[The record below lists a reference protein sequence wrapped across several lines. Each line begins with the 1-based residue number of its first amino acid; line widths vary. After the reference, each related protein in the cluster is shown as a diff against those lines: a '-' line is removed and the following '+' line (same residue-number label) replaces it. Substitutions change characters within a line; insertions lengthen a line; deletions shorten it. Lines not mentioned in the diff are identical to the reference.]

1 MSLIFFIQPL
11 IAILLSFM
19 VLFLTHYYFKKSNH
33 DSTNIKLTSQII
45 MSAEVFIFL
54 FLFIILLPLKDNLKG
69 QILSFLGILLSATI
83 AISSTTVLG
92 NIMAGIM
99 LRSISSLKMGDFI
112 ITGDYLGRI
121 SEKGLFHIE
130 IQTEDRNLVTIPN
143 IFLIAKPIK
152 VIHSSGTIIFSEI
165 SLGYDLPPNLIKDLL
180 IEAAKNS
187 GLKEPFVYI
196 VTLGDFSILYRVSGL
211 LSEVKHL
218 ISAKSQLNNEILHTL
233 HKNSIEIVSPNFMNT
248 RSVNDLK
255 FIPKDPLKNGSQ
267 NLGVIPEDTVFGK
280 ADIAEKLEDKIR
292 QLEDIKNEIE
302 EFEKI
307 MESASE
313 ETEKKTFQDKIT
325 RLEKLKT
332 RLNNEIEKSKN
343 DLNNEDI

>member
-11 IAILLSFM
+11 IVILLSFM
-19 VLFLTHYYFKKSNH
+19 VLFLTHYYFKKSTH
-33 DSTNIKLTSQII
+33 DGTNIKLNSQII

-152 VIHSSGTIIFSEI
+152 VIHSSGTIISSEI
-165 SLGYDLPPNLIKDLL
+165 SLGYDLPPDLIKNLL

-187 GLKEPFVYI
+187 GLKEPFVYT
-196 VTLGDFSILYRVSGL
+196 VNLGDFSILYRVSGL
-211 LSEVKHL
+211 LSEVKYL
-218 ISAKSQLNNEILHTL
+218 ISANSKLNDEILRIL

-255 FIPKDPLKNGSQ
+255 FIPKDSLENEAQ
-267 NLGVIPEDTVFGK
+267 NLEVIPEDTVFGK
-280 ADIAEKLEDKIR
+280 ADIAERLEDKIK
-292 QLEDIKNEIE
+292 QLEDIKNKIDEV
-302 EFEKI
+302 EKV
-307 MESASE
+307 MGSVSE
-313 ETEKKTFQDKIT
+313 EIDKKTFQDKLN
-325 RLEKLKT
+325 RLKEFEI
-332 RLNNEIEKSKN
+332 RLNAEIERSKN
-343 DLNNEDI
+343 DLNKEDS